1 MSRIKKVIPLVEDK
15 FVGLYN
21 VKYLNKKNE
30 EKTWT
35 VASRKKKE
43 ILENIYLKDEKDKID
58 AVIICAYH
66 KSSKKLVIIKE
77 FRVPINK
84 YIYELP
90 AGLVDIEDKSFESA
104 VIRELKEETGL
115 DVIEINK
122 ELSCEQ
128 LYLSPGMTD
137 ESVAFVYCTC
147 DGEVSSNYLEDD
159 EDIETFLVSQEEA
172 IEMIKGDVAIDIRAY
187 LALQTFAMLGE
198 KMFL

>member
-35 VASRKKKE
+35 VASRKNKE

-115 DVIEINK
+115 DVIEINN

-172 IEMIKGDVAIDIRAY
+172 REMIKGDVAIDIRAY

>member
-1 MSRIKKVIPLVEDK
+1 MSRIKKVIPLVESK

-35 VASRKKKE
+35 VASRKNKE
-43 ILENIYLKDEKDKID
+43 TLENIYLKNENDKID

-90 AGLVDIEDKSFESA
+90 AGLVDIDDKSFESA

-115 DVIEINK
+115 DVIEINE

-128 LYLSPGMTD
+128 VYLSPGMTD

-147 DGEVSSNYLEDD
+147 DGEISNNYLEDD

-172 IEMIKGDVAIDIRAY
+172 KEMIKSDVAIDVRAY
-187 LALQTFAMLGE
+187 LILQTFAILGE